1 MRHKITPSYPDVN
14 NGAMVVMMGI
24 FIIMPAAKWV
34 RSGQNWG
41 SRPFAVVAELLGI
54 VQGSDP

>member
-1 MRHKITPSYPDVN
+1 
-14 NGAMVVMMGI
+14 MVVMMGI

-41 SRPFAVVAELLGI
+41 SRPFAVIAELLGI
-54 VQGSDP
+54 VQESDP